1 MRKVKN
7 KAYLSHGKIDEVHT
21 STANLDPHREESHL
35 GELFVGLEECIES
48 SAGRA
53 KSSAHNAC

>member
-48 SAGRA
+48 SAG
-53 KSSAHNAC
+53 